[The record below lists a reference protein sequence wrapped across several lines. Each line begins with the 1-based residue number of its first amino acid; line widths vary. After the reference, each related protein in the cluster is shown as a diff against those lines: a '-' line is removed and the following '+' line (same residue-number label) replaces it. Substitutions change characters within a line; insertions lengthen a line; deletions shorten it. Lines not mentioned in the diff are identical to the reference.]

1 MAVDVIADRFTLSH
15 PDLSAAR
22 PAIKIPAKV
31 RDRLPA
37 QSMPGLRPRQHFTF
51 ETMPAHDLMV
61 LAGRPDTGKTKLARG
76 LASQT
81 PSALIGPCRPDA
93 G

>member
-1 MAVDVIADRFTLSH
+1 MAVDVVADRITLPH

-37 QSMPGLRPRQHFTF
+37 QSIAGSPTA
-51 ETMPAHDLMV
+51 PALHVRD
-61 LAGRPDTGKTKLARG
+61 DAR
-76 LASQT
+76 T
-81 PSALIGPCRPDA
+81 
-93 G
+93 